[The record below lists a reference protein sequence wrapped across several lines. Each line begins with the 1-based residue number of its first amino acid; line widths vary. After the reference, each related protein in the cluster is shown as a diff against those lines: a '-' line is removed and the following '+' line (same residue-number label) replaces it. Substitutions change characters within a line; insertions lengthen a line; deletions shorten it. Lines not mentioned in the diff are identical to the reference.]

1 MDDWYQRREP
11 RPQRLEDRRSETQI
25 DYARIIH
32 SASFRRLQ
40 GKTQILNLGDS
51 DFYRTRLT
59 HSLEVAQVAGGL
71 VQQLATTA
79 AGKPWA
85 GLLPDTDLVQA
96 IGLTHDLG
104 HPPFGHG
111 GEAAL
116 NYCMRDAGGFE
127 GNGQT
132 LRILGRL
139 ERYSAG
145 HGANLTRRLLL
156 GVLKY
161 PVPFSRA
168 ANPGRHPR
176 LSATASIMPLI
187 DRDASKPPKCY
198 LDCDQDIVDW
208 ILAPLSPADREAFT
222 TADPVAGNHAR
233 ARYKALDCSIMDL
246 ADDIGFGVHDLED
259 AIALGLFTRD
269 AFLRHLPAG
278 HCASLIARLDR
289 LRPGRTVD
297 HYDRLVDDLFGAEEA
312 DRKVAIGL
320 LVNHF
325 ISEADIRTIDD
336 LEAPLL
342 RYRVVLGREA
352 RAMLDAMI
360 LAVRTE
366 VINSAAVQQ
375 LEFKG
380 QMMVV
385 AVFEA
390 LASDPL
396 YLLPEA
402 PRRLYVETGDDTARL
417 RTICDHVAS
426 MTDASLLKIYQRLFS
441 PNMGSIF
448 DRS

>member
-11 RPQRLEDRRSETQI
+11 RPRRLEDSRSETQI
-25 DYARIIH
+25 DHARIIH

-71 VQQLATTA
+71 VQHLAATG
-79 AGKPWA
+79 AGQPWA

-96 IGLTHDLG
+96 MGLTHDLG

-139 ERYSAG
+139 ERYSAS

-168 ANPGRHPR
+168 ANPERRPH
-176 LSATASIMPLI
+176 LSAAGSVVPLI
-187 DRDASKPPKCY
+187 DREASKPPKCY
-198 LDCDQDIVDW
+198 LDCDQGIVDW
-208 ILAPLSPADREAFT
+208 IFAPLSPADREAFA
-222 TADPVAGNHAR
+222 TADPIVGKHAK
-233 ARYKALDCSIMDL
+233 ARHKALDCSVMDL

-259 AIALGLFTRD
+259 AIALGLFTRE
-269 AFLRHLPAG
+269 AFCRHLPIDT
-278 HCASLIARLDR
+278 CASLIARLDR
-289 LRPGRTVD
+289 LQSGRAAD
-297 HYDRLVDDLFGAEEA
+297 HYAGLVDDLFGAEEA
-312 DRKVAIGL
+312 NRKGAIGL

-325 ISEADIRTIDD
+325 ISEAVIRTVDG

-342 RYRVVLGREA
+342 RHRAALHPAA

-360 LAVRTE
+360 LAVRAQ
-366 VINSAAVQQ
+366 VIDSAAVQQ

-390 LASDPL
+390 IASDPRH
-396 YLLPEA
+396 LLPEA
-402 PRRLYVETGDDTARL
+402 PRALHAEAADDAARL
-417 RTICDHVAS
+417 RAICDYIAS